1 MAAGAYMMLPPEARS
16 GRLAASD
23 QRSLDRAFFN
33 RAKGFSPGG
42 ASMDPEE
49 IAWLKYIADVG
60 RDVPPV
66 PRARGFAGIG
76 RRG

>member
-1 MAAGAYMMLPPEARS
+1 MAAGAYMALPPSMR
-16 GRLAASD
+16 GGDLAAGD
-23 QRSLDRAFFN
+23 QRSLDRNFFK

-60 RDVPPV
+60 RGVPPV